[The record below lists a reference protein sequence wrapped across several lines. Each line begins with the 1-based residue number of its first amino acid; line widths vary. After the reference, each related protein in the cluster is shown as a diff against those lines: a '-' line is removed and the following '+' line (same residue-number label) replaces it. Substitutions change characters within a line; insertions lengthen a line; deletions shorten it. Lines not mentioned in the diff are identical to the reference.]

1 MVADLSN
8 WAVLIGDATVVIGAM
23 TLILDSKLKSF
34 RDNQRLQYRYEICS
48 FAGDLR
54 NGIHKTRQ
62 EFEAIFE
69 MYDRYEEIVIKL
81 KQKNSYIDS
90 EMAYIKKKYDELD
103 ELERRQVV

>member
-1 MVADLSN
+1 MAGDLSN
-8 WAVLIGDATVVIGAM
+8 WAVLIGDAGVVIGAM
-23 TLILDSKLKSF
+23 TLILNYQLKGF

-69 MYDRYEEIVIKL
+69 MHDQRAIQGIEISRKIL
-81 KQKNSYIDS
+81 YNSTRKD
-90 EMAYIKKKYDELD
+90 K
-103 ELERRQVV
+103 

>member
-103 ELERRQVV
+103 EVERRQAV

>member
-1 MVADLSN
+1 MAGDLSN

-23 TLILDSKLKSF
+23 TCILDLKLKSF

-69 MYDRYEEIVIKL
+69 MYDRYEDIVKKL
-81 KQKNSYIDS
+81 KQKNSYIDN
-90 EMAYIKKKYDELD
+90 EMAYIQEQYKL
-103 ELERRQVV
+103 LN